1 MNNHSPKIEKS
12 YTNEKVISEK
22 LKIFSEKDREDNL
35 EKIRRI
41 ILESAME
48 QFIKENELNKI
59 NDFNENLK
67 KSIPLFLIK
76 DKKRYCLGLSEK
88 FSKSLYYI

>member
-59 NDFNENLK
+59 NDFNENL
-67 KSIPLFLIK
+67 I
-76 DKKRYCLGLSEK
+76 DKKENVNKNILNEQLSTTE
-88 FSKSLYYI
+88 FFDF